1 MPSASAPQM
10 SEAQLK
16 PDIPLRPRDAA
27 SLILIDREGRDFR
40 VLMGRRHMG
49 HVFMPGKFVFPG
61 GRADPADGDIAAAAE
76 LIAQDEQKLMAGMG
90 IRATRRRARAL
101 ALCAIRETY
110 EEAGLFLGSAAGNA
124 AKPASIHPD
133 WQAFAARNLM
143 PDLSVLRYVA
153 RAITPPGNIR
163 RFDTRFFIAFRD
175 AIADHLPEGTG
186 PSGELEELCWLSFT
200 QARSLDLPSITLT
213 ILKEIEAQLR
223 DDPALSPGL
232 PVVQFKMRYGRF
244 VREIV

>member
-1 MPSASAPQM
+1 MQGRPTEPD
-10 SEAQLK
+10 QL
-16 PDIPLRPRDAA
+16 PLRPRDAA
-27 SLILIDREGRDFR
+27 SLILVDREDKDFR
-40 VLMGRRHMG
+40 VLMGRRHMS

-76 LIAQDEQKLMAGMG
+76 LVGPDEQKLMAGMG
-90 IRATRRRARAL
+90 ARATRRRARAL

-110 EEAGLFLGSAAGNA
+110 EEAGLFLGSPVANG
-124 AKPASIHPD
+124 AKPASSHPD
-133 WQAFAARNLM
+133 WTAFAARGLM

-153 RAITPPGNIR
+153 RAVTPPGNIR

-175 AIADHLPEGTG
+175 AVAGHLPEGTG
-186 PSGELEELCWLSFT
+186 PSGELEDLRWLSFA

-223 DDPALSPGL
+223 DSPAPAPGL
-232 PVVQFKMRYGRF
+232 PVVQYRMRYGRY